1 MITPSE
7 VDYIKSHAHVP
18 EHITNYVIAISGG
31 EPFLFNDYLYY
42 KFKSHLLFIGYPFK
56 DPFNEK
62 VLKEALDN
70 AVKSIK
76 PEHVTIIAP
85 EISVLNGIQ
94 DRKETDSYYKLSLP
108 GLNISQKL
116 RNMINRASRELCI
129 EKKQEMGDE
138 HIHLISEFLSS
149 HRVGDDTRSIF
160 EKIPKYI
167 ASVSTAWIFTARDKN
182 GRLAGFDIAEFG
194 AEEYAFYMFNFM
206 SREWYVPG
214 ASDLLLY
221 GVVKEAREQGKP
233 FINLG
238 LGINK
243 GIILFKKK
251 WGGIPFLDHKLY
263 FYRQSHK
270 DNLNSLFNK
279 L

>member
-18 EHITNYVIAISGG
+18 EHIINYVIAISGG
-31 EPFLFNDYLYY
+31 EPFLSKDYLYY
-42 KFKSHLLFIGYPFK
+42 KFESHLLFIGYPLK

-70 AVKSIK
+70 AVRSIK
-76 PEHVTIIAP
+76 PEHVTLIAP

-94 DRKETDSYYKLSLP
+94 GRKETDSYYKLNLP
-108 GLNISQKL
+108 DLNISQKL

-149 HRVGDDTRSIF
+149 HRVGNDTRSIF
-160 EKIPKYI
+160 ENIPKYI
-167 ASVSTAWIFTARDKN
+167 TSVSTAWVFTARDKN

-194 AEEYAFYMFNFM
+194 AEEYAFYMFNFI
-206 SREWYVPG
+206 SRELYVPG

-221 GVVKEAREQGKP
+221 EVVKEAREQGKP

-251 WGGIPFLDHKLY
+251 WGGIPFLDYRLY
-263 FYRQSHK
+263 IYSQSHK
-270 DNLNSLFNK
+270 NNLKSLFNK